1 MCPAGPRARITT
13 VAQGGPD
20 PWIPQQKVRTE
31 PRELLGK
38 SSCCVGCRPGPEF
51 LVGAVPA
58 SGLGLPREGS
68 SSLLVYQ
75 FARAAMLKD
84 NTLGSL
90 NIRNAFSHSSEV

>member
-1 MCPAGPRARITT
+1 MPSRARITA
-13 VAQGGPD
+13 VAQGVPD
-20 PWIPQQKVRTE
+20 PWIPQQRVRTE

-58 SGLGLPREGS
+58 PGLGLPREGS
-68 SSLLVYQ
+68 SSFLAYR
-75 FARAAMLKD
+75 FARAAMLKG

-90 NIRNAFSHSSEV
+90 NTRNVFSHSSEV